1 MKKIFAS
8 FCLLAFVCLTF
19 GTTPAFSREIIRESV
34 SYNAAP
40 GVNYTTTKVTST
52 PTRMTTGEKVGTA
65 IAATALIGGIIALA
79 AVTSHDDRPSH
90 HEYRY
95 DSHRGHAYFHHN
107 PPAPAHHSYHYS
119 HNNMHRPPMPR
130 H

>member
-8 FCLLAFVCLTF
+8 FCLLAFTFLTF
-19 GTTPAFSREIIRESV
+19 NITPAFSREIIEESV
-34 SYNAAP
+34 VYNAAP
-40 GVNYTTTKVTST
+40 GVSYSTTKVTST
-52 PTRMTTGEKVGTA
+52 PTKMTTGEKVGTA

-79 AVTSHDDRPSH
+79 AISAHDNHH

-95 DSHRGHAYFHHN
+95 NEYRGHSNFHHN
-107 PPAPAHHSYHYS
+107 PPPPPRHGGYYGPQH
-119 HNNMHRPPMPR
+119 NMHRPPMPR

>member
-8 FCLLAFVCLTF
+8 FCLLAFTF
-19 GTTPAFSREIIRESV
+19 LAFNVTPVYSREIIRESV
-34 SYNAAP
+34 SYNTVP
-40 GVNYTTTKVTST
+40 GISYTTTKVTST

-65 IAATALIGGIIALA
+65 IAATALIGGIVALA
-79 AVTSHDDRPSH
+79 AISSNDRPHH

-95 DSHRGHAYFHHN
+95 ESYRGHSNFHHN
-107 PPAPAHHSYHYS
+107 PPPPTPHRGSYHD
-119 HNNMHRPPMPR
+119 MHRPPMHR